1 MTEGTIETH
10 ATGVAGRLVDLL
22 VQVYGEAPPVTF
34 TAWDGS
40 RVEPESGDADI
51 EAHFESRRTVRRL
64 MWSPGQEGIAK
75 AYIAGELTVDGD
87 LETAVRLMRDYVEQA
102 SAKRALEPADRR
114 EVLRLTVQL
123 GAVGPAPRG
132 PSEPVDAVT
141 GHLDVPGQIR
151 AELPAELADAILGSG
166 AAGLADAILGSGA
179 EEANARTEI
188 VYTVPEPLSAAIAR
202 WESEGLV
209 VDAVQDAVADERERL
224 RQIGGRLMEH
234 WDAVV
239 DAVGVQHTRMW
250 RVSLVLVRDNLERR
264 AVRAYAI
271 SGAPA

>member
-166 AAGLADAILGSGA
+166 A
-179 EEANARTEI
+179 EEADARTEI

>member
-1 MTEGTIETH
+1 MTEEITRTH
-10 ATGVAGRLVDLL
+10 STGVAGRLVDLL

-40 RVEPESGDADI
+40 RVDPESGDVGIA
-51 EAHFESRRTVRRL
+51 AHLESRRTVRRL

-75 AYIAGELTVDGD
+75 AYIAGELTIDGD

-102 SAKRALEPADRR
+102 SAKRTLEPADRR

-141 GHLDVPGQIR
+141 GYLDVPGQMR
-151 AELPAELADAILGSG
+151 TELPAELADAVLGH
-166 AAGLADAILGSGA
+166 AAGEDAGRA
-179 EEANARTEI
+179 ET
-188 VYTVPEPLSAAIAR
+188 VYTDPEPLSASIGR
-202 WESEGLV
+202 WEQEGLV
-209 VDAVQDAVADERERL
+209 VDAVREVVSEERDRL
-224 RQIGGRLMEH
+224 RDIGARLEEH

-239 DAVGVQHTRMW
+239 DAVGAQHARMW

-264 AVRAYAI
+264 TVRAYEITGTPSAD
-271 SGAPA
+271 

>member
-1 MTEGTIETH
+1 MTEEITQTH

-22 VQVYGEAPPVTF
+22 VQVYGEAPPVTL

-40 RVEPESGDADI
+40 RVEPESGEVAI
-51 EAHFESRRTVRRL
+51 EARIESRRTVRRL
-64 MWSPGQEGIAK
+64 MWSPGQEGIAR
-75 AYIAGELTVDGD
+75 AYIAGELTIDGD
-87 LETAVRLMRDYVEQA
+87 LETAVRLMRDYVEHA

-141 GHLDVPGQIR
+141 GYLDVTGQMR
-151 AELPAELADAILGSG
+151 AELPPALADTVLAHGGDEG
-166 AAGLADAILGSGA
+166 AGRA
-179 EEANARTEI
+179 EI
-188 VYTVPEPLSAAIAR
+188 VYTDPAPLSASIAR

-209 VDAVQDAVADERERL
+209 VDAVREVVSDERDRL
-224 RQIGGRLMEH
+224 RDVGRRLDEH

-239 DAVGVQHTRMW
+239 DAVGAQHARMW
-250 RVSLVLVRDNLERR
+250 KVSLVLVRDNLERR
-264 AVRAYAI
+264 SVRAYEITGTTAT
-271 SGAPA
+271 A